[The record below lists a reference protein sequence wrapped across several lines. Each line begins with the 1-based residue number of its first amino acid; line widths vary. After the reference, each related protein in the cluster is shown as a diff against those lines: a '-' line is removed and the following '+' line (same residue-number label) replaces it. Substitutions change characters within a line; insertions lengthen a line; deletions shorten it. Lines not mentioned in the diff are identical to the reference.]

1 MGYGDVAFPEGT
13 LFLVTGGAGFIGS
26 NLCHALLAKGC
37 RVRCLDNL
45 STGSR
50 ANVDFLLGDSRYEFV
65 EGDIRNLSACET
77 ACAGVSCVLHQ
88 AAWGSVGRSLKDP
101 LGYCENNIRGTLNVF
116 EAARRCG
123 VPRVVY
129 ASSSSVYGDDESLP
143 KVEGCEGTP
152 LSPYAL
158 TKRCDEE
165 WARQYTGHFGL
176 STVGLRYFNV
186 FGRRQSPEGPYAAV
200 IPRFVS
206 SLLAGKEPV
215 IYGDG
220 LQSRNFTYVEN
231 VVEANLR
238 AAVAP
243 AAASGEVFNIAAG
256 GRVTLLELLRVI
268 EGLLGVSAKPRFE
281 APRAGDIRH
290 SCADISKARR
300 ILGYAPSYDFQD
312 GIREAIGWYRGGCGC
327 ADGSCVNL
335 VEK

>member
-26 NLCHALLAKGC
+26 NLCHALLVKGC

-143 KVEGCEGTP
+143 KAARGRPFPHTRRHSAATRSGRANTRGISVCPRWGSGT
-152 LSPYAL
+152 
-158 TKRCDEE
+158 
-165 WARQYTGHFGL
+165 
-176 STVGLRYFNV
+176 ST
-186 FGRRQSPEGPYAAV
+186 
-200 IPRFVS
+200 S
-206 SLLAGKEPV
+206 S
-215 IYGDG
+215 
-220 LQSRNFTYVEN
+220 
-231 VVEANLR
+231 
-238 AAVAP
+238 
-243 AAASGEVFNIAAG
+243 AAA
-256 GRVTLLELLRVI
+256 RV
-268 EGLLGVSAKPRFE
+268 PRGHTR
-281 APRAGDIRH
+281 P
-290 SCADISKARR
+290 
-300 ILGYAPSYDFQD
+300 
-312 GIREAIGWYRGGCGC
+312 
-327 ADGSCVNL
+327 
-335 VEK
+335 